1 MSAES
6 SMPSPTIS
14 PFLDARDVWKSYR
27 RGPELV
33 RALAGV
39 SLSLHPGEVVALV
52 GRSGSGK
59 TTLLNVLCGWER
71 PDRGDVVWRADMS
84 ASTGIAGAAGGQRSW
99 SDLAIVP
106 QGLGLLEE
114 LSVEENVELPLRLA
128 RDGFGEREVRRRVP
142 ALLKALGL
150 DRLADRTPQEISM
163 GEQQRAALAR
173 ALVVVPTLLLADE
186 PTGHQDEGWARGVFT
201 LLRMAARRGVCCL
214 LATHNTEAVRFA
226 DRVLHIRDGELT
238 ARAADEGGL
247 ATAGIEPQVGSPTP
261 RGRVR

>member
-6 SMPSPTIS
+6 SMGGAAGP
-14 PFLDARDVWKSYR
+14 PFLEARDVWKSYR

-52 GRSGSGK
+52 GRTGSGK

-84 ASTGIAGAAGGQRSW
+84 AGTEAAGAVGGQRSW

-114 LSVEENVELPLRLA
+114 LSVEENVELPLR
-128 RDGFGEREVRRRVP
+128 
-142 ALLKALGL
+142 
-150 DRLADRTPQEISM
+150 
-163 GEQQRAALAR
+163 
-173 ALVVVPTLLLADE
+173 
-186 PTGHQDEGWARGVFT
+186 
-201 LLRMAARRGVCCL
+201 
-214 LATHNTEAVRFA
+214 
-226 DRVLHIRDGELT
+226 
-238 ARAADEGGL
+238 
-247 ATAGIEPQVGSPTP
+247 
-261 RGRVR
+261 

>member
-1 MSAES
+1 MSATTAS
-6 SMPSPTIS
+6 RRSAIS
-14 PFLDARDVWKSYR
+14 PFLEAREVWKGYR
-27 RGPELV
+27 RGPEQV
-33 RALAGV
+33 RALSGV
-39 SLSLHPGEVVALV
+39 SLSLHTGEVVALI

-71 PDRGDVVWRADMS
+71 PDRGDVVWGEGEPGDQARR
-84 ASTGIAGAAGGQRSW
+84 GW

-114 LSVEENVELPLRLA
+114 LSIEENVELPLRLA
-128 RDGFGEREVRRRVP
+128 SNSLGDREVRRRVP

-150 DRLADRTPQEISM
+150 DRLADRTPQEVSM

-214 LATHNTEAVRFA
+214 LATHNEEAVRFA
-226 DRVLHIRDGELT
+226 DRVLHIRDGVLT
-238 ARAADEGGL
+238 PPAVDQLPPPPARSEPPGG
-247 ATAGIEPQVGSPTP
+247 APTP
-261 RGRVR
+261 RGRSR

>member
-1 MSAES
+1 M
-6 SMPSPTIS
+6 
-14 PFLDARDVWKSYR
+14 
-27 RGPELV
+27 
-33 RALAGV
+33 
-39 SLSLHPGEVVALV
+39 VALV

-84 ASTGIAGAAGGQRSW
+84 ASTGVAGAAGGQRSW

-128 RDGFGEREVRRRVP
+128 RDGLGEREVRRRVP

-247 ATAGIEPQVGSPTP
+247 ATAGIERQVGSPTP

>member
-6 SMPSPTIS
+6 SMGGAAGA
-14 PFLDARDVWKSYR
+14 PFLEARDVWKSYR

-39 SLSLHPGEVVALV
+39 SLSLYPGEVVALV

-84 ASTGIAGAAGGQRSW
+84 AGTGVAGAAGGQRSW

-114 LSVEENVELPLRLA
+114 LPVEENVELPLRLA
-128 RDGFGEREVRRRVP
+128 RDGLGEREVRRRVP

-163 GEQQRAALAR
+163 GEQQTNWRAQKACAIWS
-173 ALVVVPTLLLADE
+173 ASGKA
-186 PTGHQDEGWARGVFT
+186 GWASSH
-201 LLRMAARRGVCCL
+201 AS
-214 LATHNTEAVRFA
+214 
-226 DRVLHIRDGELT
+226 
-238 ARAADEGGL
+238 
-247 ATAGIEPQVGSPTP
+247 ATAAAAPASSKSG
-261 RGRVR
+261 RGRCPDPMSSLGPV

>member
-1 MSAES
+1 MTEPSAGDQDVA
-6 SMPSPTIS
+6 
-14 PFLDARDVWKSYR
+14 PFLEARDVWKGYR
-27 RGPELV
+27 RGPEQV

-39 SLSLHPGEVVALV
+39 SLSLRPGEVVALV

-71 PDRGDVVWRADMS
+71 PDRGAVVWIGGRGGEA
-84 ASTGIAGAAGGQRSW
+84 AGASAADRPW

-114 LSVEENVELPLRLA
+114 LSVEENVELPLRLGHNGA
-128 RDGFGEREVRRRVP
+128 GEREVRRRVP
-142 ALLKALGL
+142 SLLKALGL

-186 PTGHQDEGWARGVFT
+186 PTGHQDEGWARGVFN
-201 LLRMAARRGVCCL
+201 LLRLAARRGVCCL
-214 LATHNTEAVRFA
+214 VATHNTEAVRFA
-226 DRVLHIRDGELT
+226 DRVLHIRDGALSE
-238 ARAADEGGL
+238 RD
-247 ATAGIEPQVGSPTP
+247 SPASASL
-261 RGRVR
+261 R

>member
-1 MSAES
+1 MSAEP
-6 SMPSPTIS
+6 SMGTAARL
-14 PFLDARDVWKSYR
+14 PFLEAMDVWKSYR

-71 PDRGDVVWRADMS
+71 PDRGQVVWRGGKARG
-84 ASTGIAGAAGGQRSW
+84 AEATGAAGGQRLW

-128 RDGFGEREVRRRVP
+128 RDGLGEREVRRRVP

-173 ALVVVPTLLLADE
+173 ALIVVPTLLLADE

-214 LATHNTEAVRFA
+214 LATHNTEAVRFT
-226 DRVLHIRDGELT
+226 DRVLHIRDGILT
-238 ARAADEGGL
+238 PRATDEVGRAPG
-247 ATAGIEPQVGSPTP
+247 GIEPPVGTPTP